1 MQITVDKNELYAL
14 IKEAVREVLKEE
26 AVDFFLKSIPVISK
40 EEMED
45 IEQQY
50 GEPLSKKEA
59 AYSETVEL

>member
-26 AVDFFLKSIPVISK
+26 AVDFFLKSIPVVSEK
-40 EEMED
+40 EMED

>member
-26 AVDFFLKSIPVISK
+26 TVDFFLKHIPVVSEK
-40 EEMED
+40 EMAD

-50 GEPLSKKEA
+50 GGPLAKKEA
-59 AYSETVEL
+59 AYSEIIEL

>member
-26 AVDFFLKSIPVISK
+26 AIDFFLKSVPALSE
-40 EEMED
+40 EEMKD
-45 IEQQY
+45 IERQY